1 MNRITGTLAV
11 LALSSLMP
19 GLAMADAHKD
29 KDATNKEELRA
40 HPMDLTTAGARDMRD
55 AIINGISDKRQIP
68 MYALT
73 EKGTGKQIGT
83 ITANRTPYGVL
94 FEPELSGLS
103 AGIHGFHLHQ
113 NPDCGPT
120 EKDGKVTPGGAAGGH
135 FNPNNGDHNGPYKR
149 GHLGDLPALYV
160 SEKGE
165 ATMPV
170 LAPRLEF
177 GDLAGHALIIHQG
190 GDNYSDQPAALGGGG
205 ARAACGVIEK

>member
-11 LALSSLMP
+11 LALTSLIP
-19 GLAMADAHKD
+19 GLAAAETHK
-29 KDATNKEELRA
+29 AGNTTNQN
-40 HPMDLTTAGARDMRD
+40 DLKAQSIDLSTAGVRDMQD
-55 AIINGISDKRQIP
+55 AIVNGVTRHQKIP

-103 AGIHGFHLHQ
+103 TGIHGFHLHQ

-160 SEKGE
+160 NEKGE
-165 ATMPV
+165 ATVPV